1 MTTLQLAFSGPDEVV
16 LSGAEDL
23 PEHEQVWL
31 WDLLYAATLHEC
43 DGEAGVA
50 EWQEERATWAVN
62 TVGRVFMGRDAIESE
77 GGVGYSDVVVRAV
90 DAETIAALAQDPVA
104 LEIVPMDEAL
114 PGLRARWPDGL
125 ATAQRMRL
133 VDALAQYFINDN
145 TLFLRELPL
154 HIMAMQK
161 FYQEQKGSEDP
172 ASVSEAPIF
181 ALTKALEYFE
191 ARRRDLAEPVA
202 FMDSA
207 SGLSS

>member
-1 MTTLQLAFSGPDEVV
+1 MTTLQLAFSGPDQVAI
-16 LSGAEDL
+16 SGAEDL

-31 WDLLYAATLHEC
+31 WDLLFAATLHEC
-43 DGEAGVA
+43 DGEPGVA

-62 TVGRVFMGRDAIESE
+62 IVGRVFMGRDAIESE
-77 GGVGYSDVVVRAV
+77 GGVGFSDITVHAT
-90 DAETIAALAQDPVA
+90 DAETIAGLEHEPVA
-104 LEIVPMDEAL
+104 LEIVPMEEAL
-114 PGLRARWPDGL
+114 PGLRARWPDAL
-125 ATAQRMRL
+125 DTEQRMRL
-133 VDALAQYFINDN
+133 VDALAQFFIDDN

-161 FYQEQKGSEDP
+161 FYQEQKGPADP

-191 ARRRDLAEPVA
+191 AWRRDLAEPVA